1 MAAYGE
7 FLKANGEQPVT
18 WRRAAS
24 MDEVLQQADVISL
37 HPVLDKTTYHLVN
50 KERLALM
57 KKGNSSVSNKSTVVI
72 EEEKKQRNRTAELAA
87 SSGGAL
93 ALALLCNKALFPI
106 RVPITIALT
115 PPVARF
121 LARRKVIKSS
131 V

>member
-24 MDEVLQQADVISL
+24 MDEVLQQADLVRIHLLRTKCVFWFYIELLLIIKIHWRCFSVQISL

-57 KKGNSSVSNKSTVVI
+57 KKVTS
-72 EEEKKQRNRTAELAA
+72 
-87 SSGGAL
+87 
-93 ALALLCNKALFPI
+93 
-106 RVPITIALT
+106 
-115 PPVARF
+115 
-121 LARRKVIKSS
+121 
-131 V
+131 